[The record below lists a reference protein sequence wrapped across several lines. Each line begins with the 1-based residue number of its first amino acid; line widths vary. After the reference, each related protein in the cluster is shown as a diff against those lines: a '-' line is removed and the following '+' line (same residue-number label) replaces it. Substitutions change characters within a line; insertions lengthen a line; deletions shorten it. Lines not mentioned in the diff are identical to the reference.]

1 MSERAVDDVRG
12 ELRRAAGGAGARQPQ
27 PQPPQRPPPRRPR
40 PEDSAASSSA
50 AAAMATVGERRP
62 LPSPEALLGQSWN
75 LWVEASKLPGTDG
88 TELDESFKEFG
99 KNREV
104 MGLCREDMPIF
115 GLCPAHDDFYLVVCN
130 DCNQVVKPQAF
141 QSHYERRHSSPSKPP
156 LAVPPTSVYS
166 FFPSLS
172 KSKGG
177 GAGGSSRSSTGGALS
192 ACSSSSKLLKSPK
205 EKPQFR
211 GNTGPTHLT
220 QQSRGPNSRIMTASV
235 KVEKI
240 HPKVAGPLLKSVTG
254 PACPAPVSSSVKPG
268 LNCSSVP
275 KPTLPSPGQILNG
288 KGLPAPPAPEKKSE
302 DSCGSR
308 KFLNKRLSERE
319 FDPDIHCGVIDLDT
333 KKPCTRSLT
342 CKTHSLTQ
350 RRAVQGRRKRFDV
363 LLAEHKNKTREKE
376 SIRHPDSQQPTQPL
390 RDLHPAPLRTSQEP
404 HQNSHGVIAPE
415 SKPFVASKPKL
426 HSPGLP
432 RPPGCPAQ
440 QGGSAP
446 FGPPPAHES
455 PHPPLPATEPASRLS
470 SEEGEGD
477 DREESVEKLD
487 CHYSGRHPQPASF
500 CTFGSRQ
507 IGRGY
512 YVFDSR
518 WNRLRCA
525 LSFLVEKHLN
535 AQLWRKIPPVPST
548 TSPVSTRAPHRA
560 NAVPTPQYGAS
571 SLAASVC
578 PSPVLPSPACVSPT
592 GKSVPAHGTT
602 LNAQPAAS
610 GAVDPVCS
618 AQSRHVCP
626 SSSSPSTPSGLSSV
640 PSSPMSRKP
649 QKLKAS
655 KSVRPR
661 ESPGNSTNCHGTGSS
676 NSGGS
681 GKKRKSGSPLLAPPF
696 SSCSSSSHSMESFR
710 KNCVAHAG
718 PPLPSVVTSSH
729 SMGLSCVMSRANSV
743 SIRHEPS
750 GRGPPSGSPA
760 ESIKRMSVV
769 VNSSDSTLSLG
780 PFVHQSSELAASA
793 HSRSSHSHTPLDQL
807 TGKKRKCPSGSS
819 SVSTN
824 SSKPTKVSKL
834 PAVNNIH
841 MKHAGVLPGAQ
852 GLTNSSL
859 LHQVTW
865 PWIARAS
872 PVQGSGSWQF

>member
-1 MSERAVDDVRG
+1 
-12 ELRRAAGGAGARQPQ
+12 
-27 PQPPQRPPPRRPR
+27 
-40 PEDSAASSSA
+40 
-50 AAAMATVGERRP
+50 
-62 LPSPEALLGQSWN
+62 
-75 LWVEASKLPGTDG
+75 
-88 TELDESFKEFG
+88 
-99 KNREV
+99 
-104 MGLCREDMPIF
+104 
-115 GLCPAHDDFYLVVCN
+115 
-130 DCNQVVKPQAF
+130 
-141 QSHYERRHSSPSKPP
+141 
-156 LAVPPTSVYS
+156 
-166 FFPSLS
+166 
-172 KSKGG
+172 
-177 GAGGSSRSSTGGALS
+177 
-192 ACSSSSKLLKSPK
+192 
-205 EKPQFR
+205 
-211 GNTGPTHLT
+211 
-220 QQSRGPNSRIMTASV
+220 
-235 KVEKI
+235 
-240 HPKVAGPLLKSVTG
+240 
-254 PACPAPVSSSVKPG
+254 
-268 LNCSSVP
+268 
-275 KPTLPSPGQILNG
+275 
-288 KGLPAPPAPEKKSE
+288 
-302 DSCGSR
+302 
-308 KFLNKRLSERE
+308 
-319 FDPDIHCGVIDLDT
+319 
-333 KKPCTRSLT
+333 
-342 CKTHSLTQ
+342 
-350 RRAVQGRRKRFDV
+350 
-363 LLAEHKNKTREKE
+363 
-376 SIRHPDSQQPTQPL
+376 
-390 RDLHPAPLRTSQEP
+390 
-404 HQNSHGVIAPE
+404 
-415 SKPFVASKPKL
+415 
-426 HSPGLP
+426 
-432 RPPGCPAQ
+432 
-440 QGGSAP
+440 
-446 FGPPPAHES
+446 
-455 PHPPLPATEPASRLS
+455 
-470 SEEGEGD
+470 D

-535 AQLWRKIPPVPST
+535 AQLWRRRHCTQRAAGPVLPLELGCFSKVLPESFWGLAEVQSLMKLVWGRDTELSVSKASERLEPGEQGCTPEEGLEASASTCSDSFLDTWFFRSICRAAQQPFRPTPSSQRKIPPVPST

-841 MKHAGVLPGAQ
+841 MKH
-852 GLTNSSL
+852 
-859 LHQVTW
+859 
-865 PWIARAS
+865 
-872 PVQGSGSWQF
+872 